1 MLDKLVILRHAYG
14 KCWLPI
20 SGYSMKITFS
30 PPQDDAQWGC
40 TYQQATSSA
49 VDKNIKLCFVEVKD
63 LQVFAKALVEVVLDN
78 SWITNLDDRY
88 RRAYSKTVSQTAAK
102 LVTTFTKT
110 ADAGNVESDFGET
123 MVSIGSSRA
132 LEMLFTHLR
141 IPLAE
146 LWKPQISQNGGFDFH
161 TTCLEKFINFGE
173 AKYSGSANPYTDAID
188 QAQEFLCDNKHL
200 RDAPDLEKLVDETS
214 MSYLDGDEFGV
225 IAAFSVNAKKPD
237 LILANAFL
245 AAQEMMKV
253 KKIKNFYLVG
263 VR

>member
-1 MLDKLVILRHAYG
+1 
-14 KCWLPI
+14 
-20 SGYSMKITFS
+20 MKITFS
-30 PPQDDAQWGC
+30 PPQDDAVWGC
-40 TYQQATSSA
+40 TYQHVTSSA
-49 VDKNIKLCFVEVKD
+49 ADKNIKLCFVEVKD
-63 LQVFAKALVEVVLDN
+63 LHAFATALVEVVLDN

-102 LVTTFTKT
+102 LVNTFNKT
-110 ADAGNVESDFGET
+110 ASGGNVESDFGET
-123 MVSIGSSRA
+123 MVSMGSSRA

-173 AKYSGSANPYTDAID
+173 AKYSSSANPYTDAIS
-188 QAQEFLCDNKHL
+188 QAQDFLNDDKHL
-200 RDAPDLEKLVDETS
+200 RDAPDLENLVDKQS
-214 MSYLDGDEFGV
+214 MSYLDKDDFGV
-225 IAAFSVNAKKPD
+225 IAAFSVNAQKPE